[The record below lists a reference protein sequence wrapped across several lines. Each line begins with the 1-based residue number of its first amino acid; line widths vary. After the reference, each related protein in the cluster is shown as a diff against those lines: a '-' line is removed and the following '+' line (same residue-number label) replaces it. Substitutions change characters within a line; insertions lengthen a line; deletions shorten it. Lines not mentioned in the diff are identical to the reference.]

1 MPLLHIWNLRQT
13 LLSLGV
19 IASMRDSPYLVGS
32 AFGAVISCQG
42 WAVDMFLA
50 DDGLISWLLVR
61 GMQAYP
67 FSCANFFPKT
77 DRWKWIINGL
87 TIYNMGY
94 KMEWIRIEQSSFCF
108 LYH

>member
-1 MPLLHIWNLRQT
+1 MVDYAV
-13 LLSLGV
+13 SLGCLPLV
-19 IASMRDSPYLVGS
+19 AVGPYLVGS

-42 WAVDMFLA
+42 WAVDMLLA
-50 DDGLISWLLVR
+50 EDGLISWLLVR
-61 GMQAYP
+61 SMQDYP